1 MTRLLGWLLLATSTP
16 VFADGGTVL
25 MRTQSPPFIV
35 TVFASPTP
43 PRVGDTDLS
52 VLVQSSET
60 LEPVLD
66 ADVRFAFV
74 SSRSQIQVRA
84 TRSQARNKLLYAASV
99 QLNDPGKWHY
109 SVSIG
114 TVDST
119 SRPVTVSGAV
129 AVAPARPKL
138 VAYWGYLMLPFL
150 SLTILALHQ
159 RLRFR
164 RPSFRGRV
172 SDFQRH

>member
-1 MTRLLGWLLLATSTP
+1 MARLLGWLLLATATM
-16 VFADGGTVL
+16 FADGGTVL
-25 MRTQSPPFIV
+25 MHTQSPPFIV

-66 ADVRFAFV
+66 ADVRFKFV
-74 SSRSQIQVRA
+74 SSRSQMQVRA
-84 TRSQARNKLLYAASV
+84 TRSQAHNKLLYAAAV
-99 QLNDPGKWHY
+99 QLNDPGQWHY

-114 TVDST
+114 TGNST

-129 AVAPARPKL
+129 AVAPALPKL
-138 VAYWGYLMLPFL
+138 AAYWGYLMLPFL
-150 SLTILALHQ
+150 SLGILALHQ